1 MGYSSPGRGEGGD
14 RPRPAPLVAI
24 ALLCAAC
31 GVADRTDATGPTRTD
46 SAGVQIVRNTD
57 DPLPRWELVQP
68 ARRVF
73 GSESEGPELFG
84 RSVTARL
91 HPNGS
96 LWIEEGQSQEIRV
109 FDPRSGA
116 HLFTIGGRGDGPG
129 EFQRSR
135 LLGFDAEGSAY
146 VHDDEHRRLSV
157 FSEGGELL
165 RTHLLPS
172 SLGPAPR
179 PLHVTRAGTLM
190 GQLTQGLEQ
199 VPADGSTIRDTVRIW
214 TIPLDGAAPTLVSK
228 SPGALW
234 YFRDGNQVGVPYAG
248 GSLTGFRNDRV
259 YVTDGTG
266 TASYSVYGPAGLER
280 RVEIERAPR
289 RLDGTSATMFVE
301 SMRRRAPESLM
312 RTYEEHLDDMPIPEA
327 QRHWDAL
334 VVSDNGRAW
343 LLRAADPAGALA
355 EVPPDRIWD
364 VFDAEGTFAGH
375 MRLPAN
381 VGLAQ
386 VSGPSALTIASDEL
400 GRATVAIH
408 DLRWIG

>member
-1 MGYSSPGRGEGGD
+1 M
-14 RPRPAPLVAI
+14 
-24 ALLCAAC
+24 
-31 GVADRTDATGPTRTD
+31 
-46 SAGVQIVRNTD
+46 
-57 DPLPRWELVQP
+57 
-68 ARRVF
+68 
-73 GSESEGPELFG
+73 
-84 RSVTARL
+84 
-91 HPNGS
+91 
-96 LWIEEGQSQEIRV
+96 
-109 FDPRSGA
+109 
-116 HLFTIGGRGDGPG
+116 
-129 EFQRSR
+129 
-135 LLGFDAEGSAY
+135 
-146 VHDDEHRRLSV
+146 

-165 RTHLLPS
+165 RSHLMPS
-172 SLGPAPR
+172 SLGIAPR

-190 GQLTQGLEQ
+190 GQLSRGLEQ

-214 TIPLDGAAPTLVSK
+214 TIPLVGAAPTLVSK
-228 SPGALW
+228 SPGVLW

-289 RLDGTSATMFVE
+289 RLDGTSTTMFVE
-301 SMRRRAPESLM
+301 TMRRRAPESLL

-343 LLRAADPAGALA
+343 LLRAADPEGALA
-355 EVPPDRIWD
+355 EVPPDHIWD
-364 VFDAEGTFAGH
+364 VFDAEGAFAGH

-381 VGLAQ
+381 VGLVQ
-386 VSGPSALTIASDEL
+386 VSGTSALTIASDEL
-400 GRATVAIH
+400 GRPTVAIH